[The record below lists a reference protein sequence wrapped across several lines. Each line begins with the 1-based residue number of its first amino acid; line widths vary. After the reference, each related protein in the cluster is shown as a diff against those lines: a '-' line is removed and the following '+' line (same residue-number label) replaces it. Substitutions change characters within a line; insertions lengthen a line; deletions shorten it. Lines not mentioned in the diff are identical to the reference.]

1 MVNNVTSPAEYWY
14 ALTFIAEKLGY
25 KSRQDLV
32 AFVIKSVVEQ
42 HPEEL
47 ERGIEKA
54 GIMEAARAKVKQMEE
69 RGFTLKNFEIPN
81 IKPSDNKR
89 YQLVLP
95 NDESVVIFST
105 SLLDAGRKYFKKP
118 EMTMDEFWDSVKS
131 GKEVGVAYTER
142 PKTWNG

>member
-54 GIMEAARAKVKQMEE
+54 GIMEAARVKVKQMEDK
-69 RGFTLKNFEIPN
+69 GFTLKNFEIPN
-81 IKPSDNKR
+81 LKPSENKR
-89 YQLVLP
+89 YQLVME
-95 NDESVVIFST
+95 NGESVVIFAP
-105 SLLDAGRKYFKKP
+105 SLLEAGQKYFKNP

-131 GKEVGVAYTER
+131 GKEVDVTYTER
-142 PKTWNG
+142 QKTWNG